1 MKFSEFN
8 KLQNQ
13 TNASKLLH
21 LPHIE
26 ELTYQGVIQ
35 IQNAISILS
44 DVRDELAGNTKAHIN
59 TTMKIDGNPSIICGY
74 HPETNEFFVAK
85 KSLFNTDPQY
95 YTSEQSVLSSNLPP
109 ALQERFIAALRWL
122 PLVVKSG
129 IYQGDLLH
137 IRTDIESDVID
148 GKAYW
153 LMHPNTIVYAV
164 PQDSEFGEYLVKTN
178 IGVVFHTK
186 YTGNTLSSL
195 VASSDVTSKDFEY
208 NDNVWVSS
216 AEIHNFAG
224 TVTLTKGETQDLT
237 DLINTARKIFNKI
250 ASNTLLILSEN
261 KELTK
266 LIEIYN
272 NSHIRQGMFITDS
285 KKHVSGLIDWIHN
298 RYEAEAEKRVTAR
311 GKQTQYDKRA
321 EILKFFDE
329 SNIDNLS
336 MLFDLQ
342 IALVNAKVMII
353 NHFDKISN
361 MKTFIKTDDGFKV
374 TGSEGVVVVDKL
386 SSNTVKLVDRL
397 SFSHYNFSSRV
408 IKGW

>member
-1 MKFSEFN
+1 
-8 KLQNQ
+8 
-13 TNASKLLH
+13 
-21 LPHIE
+21 
-26 ELTYQGVIQ
+26 
-35 IQNAISILS
+35 
-44 DVRDELAGNTKAHIN
+44 
-59 TTMKIDGNPSIICGY
+59 
-74 HPETNEFFVAK
+74 
-85 KSLFNTDPQY
+85 
-95 YTSEQSVLSSNLPP
+95 
-109 ALQERFIAALRWL
+109 
-122 PLVVKSG
+122 
-129 IYQGDLLH
+129 
-137 IRTDIESDVID
+137 
-148 GKAYW
+148 
-153 LMHPNTIVYAV
+153 
-164 PQDSEFGEYLVKTN
+164 
-178 IGVVFHTK
+178 
-186 YTGNTLSSL
+186 L